1 MITKSTG
8 YTIFQIINYIILTLV
23 TFLFLF
29 PYVHMLAIALTPGD
43 SAGVFLIPNGFTF
56 ANFGTIFQDPTL
68 INSAF
73 ITVSRVI
80 TGTLLAF
87 IVQFLAAY
95 AFTRKSMPGR
105 SKLLLFLTLPMFLS
119 AGLVPSFILMAILGL
134 NNTFWV
140 YILPTC
146 FSMYNMII
154 MRTYIEGL
162 PQSLTESARV
172 DGASELRVLWSI
184 VLPLS
189 KPIIATIC
197 LWLAVGHWNDWV
209 QTLYYASSNVDLHT
223 LQYRMYL
230 SLNEANRIQELIKAA
245 QESASGGADLE
256 ALQAQLSQLKA
267 GTLVAAQLIVTT
279 LPIIC
284 VYPFVQKYFVKGVMI
299 GSVKG

>member
-8 YTIFQIINYIILTLV
+8 YTIFQIINYIVLSLI
-23 TFLFLF
+23 TFIFLF
-29 PYVHMLAIALTPGD
+29 PYLHMFALAVTPSN
-43 SAGVFLIPNGFTF
+43 SANLANVFLIPDGFTL
-56 ANFGTIFQDPTL
+56 ANFGSVFADDGIMWSAFLTVARVIAGTL
-68 INSAF
+68 I
-73 ITVSRVI
+73 
-80 TGTLLAF
+80 AF

-95 AFTRKSMPGR
+95 AFSRKNMPGR
-105 SKLLLFLTLPMFLS
+105 SGLLLFFTIPMFLS

-154 MRTYIEGL
+154 IRTYIEGL

-172 DGASELRVLWSI
+172 DGASELRVMWSI

-209 QTLYYASSNVDLHT
+209 TTLYYASTNSSLHT

-230 SLNEANRIQELIKAA
+230 LLSASDRIHDLIK
-245 QESASGGADLE
+245 E
-256 ALQAQLSQLKA
+256 ALENGQDITALEQQLAMANKD
-267 GTLVAAQLIVTT
+267 TLVAAQLIITT
-279 LPIIC
+279 LPIVC

>member
-8 YTIFQIINYIILTLV
+8 YTIFQIINYIILSLV

-29 PYVHMLAIALTPGD
+29 PYLHMLAVALTPGD
-43 SAGVFLIPNGFTF
+43 SVGVFLIPNGVTLN
-56 ANFGTIFQDPTL
+56 NFGTIFQDPTL
-68 INSAF
+68 LNSAF
-73 ITVSRVI
+73 VTVSRVI
-80 TGTLLAF
+80 AGTLIAF
-87 IVQFLAAY
+87 VVQFLAAY

-105 SKLLLFLTLPMFLS
+105 TQLLLFLTLPMFLS

-154 MRTYIEGL
+154 IRTYIEGL

-209 QTLYYASSNVDLHT
+209 TTLYYASANADLHT

-245 QESASGGADLE
+245 QESNNSGDLE
-256 ALQAQLSQLKA
+256 SLQTQLSQLKA